1 MWKEAISQ
9 WEGKIISDNVNKD
22 GRLDWSILMKL
33 RFLQDCIEPTIFNYI
48 LYGIESSESFLHT
61 NEYLP

>member
-9 WEGKIISDNVNKD
+9 WEGKRISDNVNKD

-33 RFLQDCIEPTIFNYI
+33 RFLQDCTEPTIFNYI
-48 LYGIESSESFLHT
+48 LYGIESSEPFLDI

>member
-33 RFLQDCIEPTIFNYI
+33 RFLQDCIEPIFNYI
-48 LYGIESSESFLHT
+48 LYGIESSESFLCT

>member
-1 MWKEAISQ
+1 MWKEAIIQ
-9 WEGKIISDNVNKD
+9 WEGKGISDNVNKD

-33 RFLQDCIEPTIFNYI
+33 IFLQDCIEPTIFNYI
-48 LYGIESSESFLHT
+48 LYGIESSESFLCI

>member
-9 WEGKIISDNVNKD
+9 WEGKRISDNVNKD

-33 RFLQDCIEPTIFNYI
+33 RFLQDFTKPTIFNYI
-48 LYGIESSESFLHT
+48 LYGIESSEAFLYI

>member
-9 WEGKIISDNVNKD
+9 WEGKRISDNVNKD

-33 RFLQDCIEPTIFNYI
+33 RFLQDCTKPTIFNYI
-48 LYGIESSESFLHT
+48 LYGIESSEPFLYI

>member
-9 WEGKIISDNVNKD
+9 WEGKGISDNVNKD

-33 RFLQDCIEPTIFNYI
+33 RFLQDCTEPTIFNYI
-48 LYGIESSESFLHT
+48 LCGIESSEPFLYI
-61 NEYLP
+61 NEYFP

>member
-9 WEGKIISDNVNKD
+9 WEGKRISDNVNKD

-33 RFLQDCIEPTIFNYI
+33 WFLQNCTKPTIFNYI
-48 LYGIESSESFLHT
+48 LYGIESSEPFLYI
-61 NEYLP
+61 NAYLP